1 MAYGMVWYFSFPG
14 ILCGHHTSYISVE
27 DGVLTAKMG
36 SVRGR
41 GRGSPL
47 PHRWAGSNYTPSTT
61 ANMTGMTSDIAV
73 GLSAWT
79 GPPSTTQ
86 EGNERERERLLF
98 I

>member
-1 MAYGMVWYFSFPG
+1 MWS
-14 ILCGHHTSYISVE
+14 SYILSVE

-86 EGNERERERLLF
+86 EGNERERKRETLLF